1 MNKIRLAVLFGGVS
15 SEYEVSC
22 VSASSVLDNLD
33 RDKYEIYKIGIT
45 KDGRWFL
52 TMADTEQIKDGRW
65 ADRKDNISAVISPD
79 RGCRGLLLLK
89 DTETESIRIDCI
101 YPVVHGKNCEDG
113 VLQGLLEL
121 SGIPYVGPGVAAS
134 ACSMDKAI
142 TKLIAG
148 AAGINQAD
156 YVIVTASELKADET
170 ATLDRVEAYFNKY
183 PLFIKPANEG
193 SSVGISK
200 VHDRA
205 ELGRGL
211 AEAAGYDEKILVEET
226 IVGREIETAVLG
238 NDKPEVAKIGEIF
251 SCNEF
256 YDYEAKYADI
266 GSRTGII
273 DDISPELETQIK
285 ETAVR
290 VFKAMGCK
298 GMSRID
304 FFLTEDN
311 RIILNELNT
320 LPGFT
325 SISMYPKM
333 WEAAGVPYPLLL
345 DRLIALAME

>member
-33 RDKYEIYKIGIT
+33 KDKYEIYKIGIT

-52 TMADTEQIKDGRW
+52 TMADTGQIKDGRW

-89 DTETESIRIDCI
+89 DRETESIRIDCI

-156 YVIVTASELKADET
+156 YVLVTASELKADET

-238 NDKPEVAKIGEIF
+238 NDNPEVAKIGEIF

-266 GSRTGII
+266 GSKTALVE
-273 DDISPELETQIK
+273 DISPELEQEIK
-285 ETAVR
+285 DTAVR

-333 WEAAGVPYPLLL
+333 WEAAGVPYPQLL

>member
-1 MNKIRLAVLFGGVS
+1 MSKIRLAILFGGVS
-15 SEYEVSC
+15 PEHEVSC
-22 VSASSVLDNLD
+22 VSAAAVIDNLD
-33 RDKYEIYKIGIT
+33 KDKYEIYKIGIT

-52 TMADTEQIKDGRW
+52 TTADTQQIKSGRW
-65 ADRKDNISAVISPD
+65 AELKSNTSAVISPD
-79 RGCRGLLLLK
+79 RSYRGLILLR
-89 DTETESIRIDCI
+89 DTETVSVELDCI

-121 SGIPYVGPGVAAS
+121 SGVPYVGAGVASS
-134 ACSMDKAI
+134 ACSMDKSI

-148 AAGINQAD
+148 AAGITQAD
-156 YVIVTASELKADET
+156 YILVRASQLATNKAAVLDIVES
-170 ATLDRVEAYFNKY
+170 YFNKY

-200 VHDRA
+200 VHNRT
-205 ELGRGL
+205 ELSNGL
-211 AEAAGYDEKILVEET
+211 AEAAQYDEKILVEET
-226 IVGREIETAVLG
+226 ITGREIETAVLG
-238 NDKPEVAKIGEIF
+238 NDELQVAKIGEIF

-266 GSRTGII
+266 GSETKII
-273 DDISPELETQIK
+273 DDISEELEQQIK
-285 ETAVR
+285 ETAAK
-290 VFKAMGCK
+290 VFKAMGCR
-298 GMSRID
+298 GMARID

-333 WEAAGVPYPLLL
+333 WEATGLPYSKLL
-345 DRLIALAME
+345 DTIIELAME

>member
-22 VSASSVLDNLD
+22 ISASAVIDNLD
-33 RDKYEIYKIGIT
+33 KDKYEIYKIGIT
-45 KDGRWFL
+45 KDGRWFF
-52 TMADTEQIKDGRW
+52 TMADSSRIKDGSW
-65 ADRKDNISAVISPD
+65 AELKGNISAVISPD
-79 RGCRGLLLLK
+79 RSCGGLLLLK
-89 DTETESIRIDCI
+89 PSETESIRIDCI
-101 YPVVHGKNCEDG
+101 FPAVHGRNCEDG

-148 AAGINQAD
+148 AAGITQAD
-156 YVIVTASELKADET
+156 YILVTASELKAGEE
-170 ATLDRVEAYFNKY
+170 AVLDRVETYFGKY

-205 ELGRGL
+205 ELLRGL
-211 AEAAGYDEKILVEET
+211 TEAAGYDEKILVEET
-226 IVGREIETAVLG
+226 ITGREIETAVLG
-238 NDKPEVAKIGEIF
+238 NDEPEVAKIGEIF

-266 GSRTGII
+266 GSRTEFVE
-273 DDISPELETQIK
+273 DISPELEAQIK
-285 ETAVR
+285 QTAVR
-290 VFKAMGCK
+290 VFRAMGCR

-304 FFLTEDN
+304 FFLTDDN

-325 SISMYPKM
+325 SVSMYPKM
-333 WEAAGVPYPLLL
+333 WEAAGLPYPQLL
-345 DRLIALAME
+345 DRLIELAME